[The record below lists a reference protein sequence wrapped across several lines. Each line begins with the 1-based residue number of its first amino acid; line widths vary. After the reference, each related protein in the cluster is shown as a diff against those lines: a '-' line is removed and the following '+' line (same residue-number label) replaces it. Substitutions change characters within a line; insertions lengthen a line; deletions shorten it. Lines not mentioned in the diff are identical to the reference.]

1 MSPKIFTIEEKE
13 RLKEQMFQA
22 GLKLLKEYGMT
33 HMSVEKITSEAG
45 IGKSTFYNF
54 FLSKEDFVLQ
64 LIEFNRM
71 RFWKAVQE
79 MRGSREKL
87 TEDESKKVLT
97 AIINNQDSVYQYLT
111 PEDEEKLA
119 QASPDKGK
127 ADIAEETETLSRLFS
142 MFENVR
148 EDIDVAVIANMLKIL
163 AMTAENRSMLHESG
177 YTRTQEKLFGVLF
190 DCIFKEATNE

>member
-1 MSPKIFTIEEKE
+1 
-13 RLKEQMFQA
+13 MFHA

-71 RFWKAVQE
+71 RFWKAVKD
-79 MRGSREKL
+79 MLGGREKL
-87 TEDESKKVLT
+87 TVDESKKVLT

-127 ADIAEETETLSRLFS
+127 ADIGEETETLSRLFS

-190 DCIFKEATNE
+190 DCIFKEDMNE

>member
-1 MSPKIFTIEEKE
+1 MSPKIFTLEEKE

-71 RFWKAVQE
+71 RFWKAVRD
-79 MRGSREKL
+79 MLGGREKL
-87 TEDESKKVLT
+87 TVDESKKVLT

-127 ADIAEETETLSRLFS
+127 ADIGEETETLSRLFS

-177 YTRTQEKLFGVLF
+177 YTRTQDKLFGVLF
-190 DCIFKEATNE
+190 DCIFKEDMNE